1 MTEKPPHQPGLQ
13 DPPLARGSGAVLSP
27 LQSGARV
34 PFPLRVSNHAP
45 DSHPLIHSSISGMH
59 VKDDRILISQA
70 FFIASCQQRA
80 LF

>member
-1 MTEKPPHQPGLQ
+1 MLG
-13 DPPLARGSGAVLSP
+13 P

-70 FFIASCQQRA
+70 FFIASCQQ
-80 LF
+80 